1 MLDLL
6 QQTNT
11 RKVVII
17 GPESTG
23 KSTLTQQLAAHYHT
37 SFADEYARGYLE
49 TLGRPYVQ
57 ADLPLIAAGQLQLE
71 EQAVA
76 RAKHGLT
83 FLDTDLYVIKVW
95 SENKYG
101 VCDPVVLEQIA
112 RRRYDLYLLTDI
124 DMLWVDDPLREHGAP
139 EMRQYFFNI
148 YLDLVQRSGTPF
160 AIISGNPEQRLQ
172 QAIAV
177 VNVL

>member
-1 MLDLL
+1 M
-6 QQTNT
+6 
-11 RKVVII
+11 II

-23 KSTLTQQLAAHYHT
+23 KSTLTRQLAASYHT
-37 SFADEYARGYLE
+37 SFADEYARSYLE
-49 TLGRPYVQ
+49 SLDRPYVQ
-57 ADLPLIAAGQLQLE
+57 ADLPLIAAGQLALE
-71 EQAVA
+71 EQAIA
-76 RAKHGLT
+76 TAGNGMT

-101 VCDPVVLEQIA
+101 VCDPSVLEQIA

-124 DMLWVDDPLREHGAP
+124 DMTWEDDPLREHGTP

-160 AIISGNPEQRLQ
+160 AIISGNVTQRLQ
-172 QAIAV
+172 RATNI
-177 VNVL
+177 VNML